1 MNNEI
6 WMKTRNYILFYLN
19 GERHQISGDQAG
31 VMLSDYL
38 RYHKNLTGTKIV
50 CAEGDCGACSV
61 LRFFPYYSGK
71 KKNIF
76 LPINSCVTTVA
87 QMDGSHLVTV
97 DALAKPALTAQPE
110 HTPVQKAMMNCHGSQ
125 CGFCTPGFVMA
136 LTGLV
141 EKKICQKQTEI
152 TSADA
157 KNATTGNLCRCTG
170 YQPIIDAAKNISIP
184 ESESVM
190 KRFYSSASQKEIEQH
205 LKVPVK
211 ITSENFSFFAPIKLK
226 EALAYLGKNKSVRIV
241 GASTDLGVVH
251 NKRKLRLTQ
260 ALSLHL
266 IPELY
271 DIEKDGKTRLSV
283 GARVTLSDLR
293 LYVKDLIPEF
303 AKFLDLFASP
313 QIKNVATLVGN
324 VANASPIAD
333 TPPFLLTM
341 NTEVEIHG
349 PKGKRFVKLESFFLD
364 YRKINLSPKELIV
377 ALHFDIPQKNESLAL
392 YKISQRKDLDIS
404 AVNFAARVAW
414 ADKEKTKIKDIKLAF
429 GGVAAT
435 TVRLYKTEKS
445 LTNEKVSAEKLAQA
459 LELLHTEITPLS
471 DLRATS
477 AFRHVVAENLFHKFF
492 REQGVGHE

>member
-1 MNNEI
+1 MNNEV
-6 WMKTRNYILFYLN
+6 WQKLMKTRNYILFYLN
-19 GERHQISGDQAG
+19 GEKHQISGDQAG
-31 VMLSDYL
+31 LMLSDYL

-61 LRFFPYYSGK
+61 LRFFPYHSGK

-97 DALAKPALTAQPE
+97 DALAQRE

-125 CGFCTPGFVMA
+125 CGFCTPGFVIA

-141 EKKICQKQTEI
+141 EKKLCQKQTEI

-170 YQPIIDAAKNISIP
+170 YQPIIDAAKNISVD
-184 ESESVM
+184 ESESVT
-190 KRFYSSASQKEIEQH
+190 KRFYSPASQKEIAQA
-205 LKVPVK
+205 LQIPVS
-211 ITSENFSFFAPIKLK
+211 IESENFIFFAPTKIKD
-226 EALAYLGKNKSVRIV
+226 ALAHLGKNKSARIV

-271 DIEKDGKTRLSV
+271 EIEKDRKTRLSV

-293 LYVKDLIPEF
+293 LFVKDLIPEF
-303 AKFLDLFASP
+303 ARFLDLFASP

-349 PKGKRFVKLESFFLD
+349 PKGKRLVKLESFFLD
-364 YRKINLSPKELIV
+364 YRKINLKSNELIV
-377 ALHFDIPQKNESLAL
+377 ALHFDIPPKDECLAL

-404 AVNFAARVAW
+404 AVNFAVRVAW
-414 ADKEKTKIKDIKLAF
+414 TDKEKTKIKDIKLAF

-435 TVRLYKTEKS
+435 TLRLYKTEKS
-445 LTNEKVSAEKLAQA
+445 LTNEKLNQENLAKA
-459 LELLHTEITPLS
+459 VELLHAEITPLS

-477 AFRHVVAENLFHKFF
+477 AFRHVVAENLFRKFF
-492 REQGVGHE
+492 REQGGGHE

>member
-1 MNNEI
+1 
-6 WMKTRNYILFYLN
+6 MKIRNYILFYLN

-31 VMLSDYL
+31 LMLSDYL

-61 LRFFPYYSGK
+61 LRFFPYHSGK

-76 LPINSCVTTVA
+76 LPINSCITPVA
-87 QMDGSHLVTV
+87 QMDGSHLITV
-97 DALAKPALTAQPE
+97 DALAQPE
-110 HTPVQKAMMNCHGSQ
+110 HTPVQKAMMACHGSQ

-152 TSADA
+152 TSQDA

-170 YQPIIDAAKNISIP
+170 YQPIIDSAKNISIKD
-184 ESESVM
+184 SVSVTG
-190 KRFYSSASQKEIEQH
+190 RFCSLASQKDISAH

-211 ITSENFSFFAPIKLK
+211 IQGDNFSFYAPTKIK
-226 EALAYLGKNKSVRIV
+226 EALDYLAKNKSVRIV

-251 NKRKLRLTQ
+251 NKRKSRLVE

-271 DIEKDGKTRLSV
+271 AIEKKAKSRLSV

-293 LYVKDLIPEF
+293 LAVKNTIPEF

-313 QIKNVATLVGN
+313 QIKNIATLVGN

-341 NTEVEIHG
+341 NTEVEIHS

-364 YRKINLSPKELIV
+364 YRKINLAAKELIV
-377 ALHFDIPQKNESLAL
+377 ALHFDVPQKSESVAL

-404 AVNFAARVAW
+404 AINFAARVVW
-414 ADKEKTKIKDIKLAF
+414 ADKQKTKIKDIKLAL

-435 TVRLYKTEKS
+435 TLRLYKTEKCLMSDKLSSEQITKS
-445 LTNEKVSAEKLAQA
+445 LDY
-459 LELLHTEITPLS
+459 LHKEITPLS
-471 DLRATS
+471 DLRAS
-477 AFRHVVAENLFHKFF
+477 SGFRHVVAENLFHKFF
-492 REQGVGHE
+492 REQGAKYE

>member
-1 MNNEI
+1 
-6 WMKTRNYILFYLN
+6 MKTRNYILFYLN
-19 GERHQISGDQAG
+19 GERHQIAGEQAG
-31 VMLSDYL
+31 LMLSDYL

-61 LRFFPYYSGK
+61 LRFFPYHSGK

-76 LPINSCVTTVA
+76 LAINSCISTVA

-97 DALAKPALTAQPE
+97 DALAKPD

-141 EKKICQKQTEI
+141 EKKLCQKQTEI

-170 YQPIIDAAKNISIP
+170 YQPIIDAAKNISVSD
-184 ESESVM
+184 SESVA
-190 KRFYSSASQKEIEQH
+190 KRFYSVASQKDISQH
-205 LKVPVK
+205 LEIP
-211 ITSENFSFFAPIKLK
+211 IRIESDHFSFYAPTKIK
-226 EALAYLGKNKSVRIV
+226 EAIAFLSKNKSVRIV

-251 NKRKLRLTQ
+251 NKRKLRLTD

-266 IPELY
+266 ISELY
-271 DIEKDGKTRLSV
+271 EIEKEGKTRLSV

-293 LYVKDLIPEF
+293 LFVKDLIPEF
-303 AKFLDLFASP
+303 ATFLDLFASP
-313 QIKNVATLVGN
+313 QIKNLATLVGN

-349 PKGKRFVKLESFFLD
+349 PKGQRFVKLESFFLD
-364 YRKINLSPKELIV
+364 YRKIAMTSKELIV

-404 AVNFAARVAW
+404 AINFAARVSW
-414 ADKEKTKIKDIKLAF
+414 ADKEKTKIKDIKIAV

-435 TVRLYKTEKS
+435 TLRLYKTEKS
-445 LTNEKVSAEKLAQA
+445 LTNETLDQARLSLA
-459 LELLHTEITPLS
+459 LEHLHTEITPLS

-477 AFRHVVAENLFHKFF
+477 AFRHVVAENLFYKFF
-492 REQGVGHE
+492 REQGVKYE

>member
-1 MNNEI
+1 
-6 WMKTRNYILFYLN
+6 MKTRNYILFYLN
-19 GERHQISGDQAG
+19 GEKHQVSGDQAG
-31 VMLSDYL
+31 LMLSDYL

-76 LPINSCVTTVA
+76 LAINSCVTTVA

-97 DALAKPALTAQPE
+97 DSLAQVDS
-110 HTPVQKAMMNCHGSQ
+110 TPVQKAMMNCHGSQ

-170 YQPIIDAAKNISIP
+170 YQPIIDAAKNIAIS
-184 ESESVM
+184 ESESVA
-190 KRFYSSASQKEIEQH
+190 KRFYSAASQKEIAQH
-205 LKVPVK
+205 LKIPVQIK
-211 ITSENFSFFAPIKLK
+211 SENFLFFAPTKTK
-226 EALAYLGKNKSVRIV
+226 DALAFLGKNKSVRIV
-241 GASTDLGVVH
+241 GALTDLGVVH
-251 NKRKLRLTQ
+251 NKRKLRLTE
-260 ALSLHL
+260 AISLHL

-271 DIEKDGKTRLSV
+271 EIEKTDKFRLSV

-364 YRKINLSPKELIV
+364 YRKINLTSKELIV
-377 ALHFDIPQKNESLAL
+377 ALHFDIPHKNESLAL

-414 ADKEKTKIKDIKLAF
+414 ADKEKTKIKDIKLAV

-435 TVRLYKTEKS
+435 TLRLYKTEKS
-445 LTNEKVSAEKLAQA
+445 LMNEKVNSEKLAQA
-459 LELLHTEITPLS
+459 VEQLHAEITPLS
-471 DLRATS
+471 DLRASST
-477 AFRHVVAENLFHKFF
+477 FRHVVAENLFHKFF
-492 REQGVGHE
+492 REQGVKYE

>member
-1 MNNEI
+1 
-6 WMKTRNYILFYLN
+6 MKTRSYILFYLN

-61 LRFFPYYSGK
+61 LRFFPYQSGK

-76 LPINSCVTTVA
+76 LAINSCVTTVA

-97 DALAKPALTAQPE
+97 DALANPD

-141 EKKICQKQTEI
+141 EKKLCQKQTEI
-152 TSADA
+152 TSCDA

-184 ESESVM
+184 DSESVA
-190 KRFYSSASQKEIEQH
+190 KRFSSAASQKDVAAH
-205 LKVPVK
+205 LKIPVSIQGEQFSFYAPVK
-211 ITSENFSFFAPIKLK
+211 IKD
-226 EALAYLGKNKSVRIV
+226 ALTHLNKNKAVRII
-241 GASTDLGVVH
+241 AAATDLGVVH
-251 NKRKLRLTQ
+251 NKRKSRLSRT
-260 ALSLHL
+260 LSLHL
-266 IPELY
+266 VPELY
-271 DIEKDGKTRLSV
+271 EIEKISKTRLSV

-303 AKFLDLFASP
+303 ARFLDLFASP
-313 QIKNVATLVGN
+313 QIKNLATLVGN

-349 PKGKRFVKLESFFLD
+349 PTKKRKVKLESFFLD
-364 YRKINLSPKELIV
+364 YRKINLGPKEVIV

-404 AVNFAARVAW
+404 AVNFAARVSW
-414 ADKEKTKIKDIKLAF
+414 TDKEKTKIKDIKLAV

-435 TVRLYKTEKS
+435 TLRLYKTEKS
-445 LTNEKVSAEKLAQA
+445 LTNEKPSTENLEKA
-459 LELLHTEITPLS
+459 LEHLHAEITPLS

-477 AFRHVVAENLFHKFF
+477 TFRHVVTENLFYKFF
-492 REQGVGHE
+492 REQGVKS

>member
-1 MNNEI
+1 
-6 WMKTRNYILFYLN
+6 MKTRNYILFYLN
-19 GERHQISGDQAG
+19 GEKHQVSGDQAG

-61 LRFFPYYSGK
+61 LRFFPYSSGK

-97 DALAKPALTAQPE
+97 DALAKQSRAAQPE
-110 HTPVQKAMMNCHGSQ
+110 HTPVQKAMMNCHASQ
-125 CGFCTPGFVMA
+125 CGFCTPGFVIA
-136 LTGLV
+136 FTGLV
-141 EKKICQKQTEI
+141 EKKLCLKQTEI

-170 YQPIIDAAKNISIP
+170 YQPIIDAAKNISLA
-184 ESESVM
+184 ESESVS
-190 KRFYSSASQKEIEQH
+190 KRFYSLASQKEIAQA
-205 LKVPVK
+205 LKVAVS
-211 ITSENFSFFAPIKLK
+211 IESENFKFFAPTKIKD
-226 EALAYLGKNKSVRIV
+226 ALTFLSKNKTVRIV

-251 NKRKLRLTQ
+251 NKRKLRLTE

-271 DIEKDGKTRLSV
+271 DIEKEGKTRLSV

-303 AKFLDLFASP
+303 ATFLDLFASP

-349 PKGKRFVKLESFFLD
+349 PKGKRLVKLESFFLD
-364 YRKINLSPKELIV
+364 YRKINLSAKELIV
-377 ALHFDIPQKNESLAL
+377 ALHFDIPKKDESLAL

-404 AVNFAARVAW
+404 AVNFAARVSW
-414 ADKEKTKIKDIKLAF
+414 ADKEKTEIKDIKLAL

-435 TVRLYKTEKS
+435 TLRLFKTEKS
-445 LTNEKVSAEKLAQA
+445 LINQKLKPDNLTKA
-459 LELLHTEITPLS
+459 LEQLHSEITPLS
-471 DLRATS
+471 DLRASS
-477 AFRHVVAENLFHKFF
+477 AFRHVVAENLFNKFF
-492 REQGVGHE
+492 REHGGQGE

>member
-1 MNNEI
+1 
-6 WMKTRNYILFYLN
+6 MKSRNYILFYLN
-19 GERHQISGDQAG
+19 GERHQILGDQAG

-61 LRFFPYYSGK
+61 LRFFPFQSGK

-87 QMDGSHLVTV
+87 QMDGSHLVSV
-97 DALAKPALTAQPE
+97 DALANPE
-110 HTPVQKAMMNCHGSQ
+110 HTPVQKAMMTCHGSQ

-141 EKKICQKQTEI
+141 EKKLCQKQTEI
-152 TSADA
+152 SACDA

-184 ESESVM
+184 ESESVS
-190 KRFYSSASQKEIEQH
+190 KRFSNLASQKDVAAH
-205 LKVPVK
+205 LKIP
-211 ITSENFSFFAPIKLK
+211 IILTSDKFSFFAPVKIKD
-226 EALAYLGKNKSVRIV
+226 AAAHLAKNKSLKII
-241 GASTDLGVVH
+241 AAATDLGVVH
-251 NKRKLRLTQ
+251 NKRKERLNQT
-260 ALSLHL
+260 LSLHL

-271 DIEKDGKTRLSV
+271 EIEKTSKTRLSV

-293 LYVKDLIPEF
+293 LFVKDLIPEF
-303 AKFLDLFASP
+303 ATFLDLFASP
-313 QIKNVATLVGN
+313 QIKNLATLVGN
-324 VANASPIAD
+324 VATASPIAD

-341 NTEVEIHG
+341 NTEVEIQG
-349 PKGKRFVKLESFFLD
+349 PLKRRKVKLESFFLD
-364 YRKINLSPKELIV
+364 YRKIDLSSKEMIV

-404 AVNFAARVAW
+404 AVNFAARVLW
-414 ADKEKTKIKDIKLAF
+414 ADKEKTKIKDIKIAV

-435 TVRLYKTEKS
+435 TLRLYKTEKS
-445 LTNEKVSAEKLAQA
+445 LTNEKLDQARMTKA
-459 LELLHTEITPLS
+459 LEQLHAEITPLS

-477 AFRHVVAENLFHKFF
+477 TFRHVVTENLFNKFF
-492 REQGVGHE
+492 REQGLKYE

>member
-1 MNNEI
+1 
-6 WMKTRNYILFYLN
+6 MKTRKYILFYLN
-19 GERHQISGDQAG
+19 GERHQVTGDQAG

-61 LRFFPYYSGK
+61 LRFFPYQSGK

-87 QMDGSHLVTV
+87 QMDGSHLVSV
-97 DALAKPALTAQPE
+97 DALANPH

-141 EKKICQKQTEI
+141 EKKLCQKQTEI
-152 TSADA
+152 TACDA

-170 YQPIIDAAKNISIP
+170 YQPIIDAAKNISIKD
-184 ESESVM
+184 SESVSQ
-190 KRFYSSASQKEIEQH
+190 RFSSSASQKDIATH
-205 LKVPVK
+205 LKIPVALRIDLFSFYAPVK
-211 ITSENFSFFAPIKLK
+211 IK
-226 EALAYLGKNKSVRIV
+226 EALAHLAKNKSLKII
-241 GASTDLGVVH
+241 AAATDLGVVH
-251 NKRKLRLTQ
+251 NKRKARLNQT
-260 ALSLHL
+260 LSLHL

-271 DIEKDGKTRLSV
+271 EIEKTSKTRLSV

-303 AKFLDLFASP
+303 ATFLDLFASP
-313 QIKNVATLVGN
+313 QIKNLATLVGN
-324 VANASPIAD
+324 VATASPIAD

-349 PKGKRFVKLESFFLD
+349 PTKKRIVKLESFFLD
-364 YRKINLSPKELIV
+364 YRKINLTPKEMIV

-404 AVNFAARVAW
+404 AVNFAARVLW
-414 ADKEKTKIKDIKLAF
+414 ADKEKTKIKDIKIAV

-435 TVRLYKTEKS
+435 TLRLYKTEKS
-445 LTNEKVSAEKLAQA
+445 LTNEKLDQGRMTKA
-459 LELLHTEITPLS
+459 LELLHAEITPLS

-477 AFRHVVAENLFHKFF
+477 TFRHVVTENLFHKFF
-492 REQGVGHE
+492 REQGVKYE

>member
-1 MNNEI
+1 
-6 WMKTRNYILFYLN
+6 MKTRNYVLFYLN

-61 LRFFPYYSGK
+61 LRFFPYQSGK

-97 DALAKPALTAQPE
+97 DALANPD

-141 EKKICQKQTEI
+141 EKKLCQKQTEI
-152 TSADA
+152 TSCDA

-170 YQPIIDAAKNISIP
+170 YQPIIDAAKSISVGD
-184 ESESVM
+184 SESVA
-190 KRFYSSASQKEIEQH
+190 KRFSSVASQKDIAAH
-205 LKVPVK
+205 LKIPVSIVGENFSLYAPVK
-211 ITSENFSFFAPIKLK
+211 IK
-226 EALAYLGKNKSVRIV
+226 EALTHLNKTKAVRII
-241 GASTDLGVVH
+241 AAATDLGVVH
-251 NKRKLRLTQ
+251 NKRKSRLART
-260 ALSLHL
+260 LSLHL
-266 IPELY
+266 ISELY
-271 DIEKDGKTRLSV
+271 EIEKTSKTRLSV

-303 AKFLDLFASP
+303 ARFLDLFASP
-313 QIKNVATLVGN
+313 QIKNLATLVGN

-349 PKGKRFVKLESFFLD
+349 PTKKRKLKLESFFLD
-364 YRKINLSPKELIV
+364 YRKINLSPKEMIV

-404 AVNFAARVAW
+404 AVNFAARVLW
-414 ADKEKTKIKDIKLAF
+414 ADKEKTKIKDIKLAV

-435 TVRLYKTEKS
+435 TMRLYKTEKS
-445 LTNEKVSAEKLAQA
+445 LTNEKLSQEKLDKA
-459 LELLHTEITPLS
+459 LEHLHSEITPLS

-477 AFRHVVAENLFHKFF
+477 TFRHLVTENLFNKFF
-492 REQGVGHE
+492 REQGVK